1 MRTLFLNFAKLQIPQ
16 ITCDDLS
23 FPFIWFCVATIG
35 VCVFGALTSVGAL
48 FYFKSYSREVTR
60 MLTGACLLFGPFVLL
75 VGIVQMFHGADDGI
89 AWLCAGVFMV
99 AFGIIKLIAN
109 SRK

>member
-1 MRTLFLNFAKLQIPQ
+1 MCYTKPNKCYGNGIFFYEDTISLRTLFLNFAKLQIPQ

-48 FYFKSYSREVTR
+48 FYFYNQS
-60 MLTGACLLFGPFVLL
+60 
-75 VGIVQMFHGADDGI
+75 
-89 AWLCAGVFMV
+89 FM
-99 AFGIIKLIAN
+99 AL
-109 SRK
+109 